1 MSCYDDKFSDEQ
13 IQAFVDDEIDTHDR
27 AEIMEAVRKDEKLA
41 CRVCEL
47 LQLKDS
53 VRLAYREPPQSDH
66 ANKRWQTSH
75 KTGLSIKTAA
85 AVVLFTVGSVTG
97 WLLHTQQ
104 GLTSATP
111 AAKIAQMAPAEKE
124 YKRVILHVSTA
135 DPARLGQA
143 LDDAELLLSGYKD
156 QPEMVQLEVVANTEG
171 LTLLRADTSP
181 YVERIRRLAQEYD
194 NISFLACSRTIEKL
208 RMKGINVHLVPE
220 AMVIPGALEEIVDK
234 LQEGWVYIRV

>member
-1 MSCYDDKFSDEQ
+1 MNRNDKFSDEQ

-27 AEIMEAVRKDEKLA
+27 AEIMEAIRADEELS

-53 VRLAYREPPQSDH
+53 VRLAYREPPQPEYTSTC
-66 ANKRWQTSH
+66 WQTSR
-75 KTGLSIKTAA
+75 KAGLSIKAAA
-85 AVVLFTVGSVTG
+85 AVALFALGSMTG
-97 WLLHTQQ
+97 WLLHTQPVS
-104 GLTSATP
+104 TSP
-111 AAKIAQMAPAEKE
+111 EAAKIAQMAPAEKE
-124 YKRVILHVSTA
+124 YKRVILHISTA
-135 DPARLGQA
+135 DPVLLGQA
-143 LDDAELLLSGYKD
+143 LDDAELLLSGYKNR
-156 QPEMVQLEVVANTEG
+156 PEMVQLEVVANTAG
-171 LTLLRADTSP
+171 LTLLRVDASP

-208 RMKGINVHLVPE
+208 RLKGIDVHLVPE

>member
-1 MSCYDDKFSDEQ
+1 MSYDDKFSDEQ

-27 AEIMEAVRKDEKLA
+27 AEIIEAVSKDEKLA

-53 VRLAYREPPQSDH
+53 VRLAYREPPQPDH
-66 ANKRWQTSH
+66 INTRWQTSH
-75 KTGLSIKTAA
+75 KTRLSIKTAA
-85 AVVLFTVGSVTG
+85 AVVLFALGSTTG
-97 WLLHTQQ
+97 WLLHTHPAS
-104 GLTSATP
+104 TSP
-111 AAKIAQMAPAEKE
+111 VPKIAQMAPAEKE
-124 YKRVILHVSTA
+124 YKRVILHISTA

-143 LDDAELLLSGYKD
+143 LDDAEMLLSGYKD
-156 QPEMVQLEVVANTEG
+156 HPEMVQLEVVANTEG

-208 RMKGINVHLVPE
+208 RMKGIDVRLVPE